1 MKTVSEFLE
10 EAKRVRVLRTKHYTT
25 PENKKEIMDKGF
37 RVIKETDSIVDSII
51 DKFVERATFGKQKY
65 NTDLDRTDLSLEEW
79 LEHSIQEKLDDI
91 LYMQKS
97 LQVLRK
103 AKNS

>member
-1 MKTVSEFLE
+1 MTRNADVGRPKFESLNT
-10 EAKRVRVLRTKHYTT
+10 RTI
-25 PENKKEIMDKGF
+25 KK
-37 RVIKETDSIVDSII
+37 TDSIVDSII

-65 NTDLDRTDLSLEEW
+65 NTDLDRSDLSLEDW

-97 LQVLRK
+97 LTELRK
-103 AKNS
+103 VKNL

>member
-1 MKTVSEFLE
+1 
-10 EAKRVRVLRTKHYTT
+10 
-25 PENKKEIMDKGF
+25 MDKGF

-65 NTDLDRTDLSLEEW
+65 NTDLDRSDLSLEDW

-97 LQVLRK
+97 LQTLRE
-103 AKNS
+103 AKNL

>member
-1 MKTVSEFLE
+1 
-10 EAKRVRVLRTKHYTT
+10 
-25 PENKKEIMDKGF
+25 MDKGF

-65 NTDLDRTDLSLEEW
+65 GTDLDRTDLSLEDW

-91 LYMQKS
+91 LYMQKA
-97 LQVLRK
+97 LQTLREV
-103 AKNS
+103 KNI

>member
-1 MKTVSEFLE
+1 
-10 EAKRVRVLRTKHYTT
+10 
-25 PENKKEIMDKGF
+25 MDKGF

-97 LQVLRK
+97 LQTLRK